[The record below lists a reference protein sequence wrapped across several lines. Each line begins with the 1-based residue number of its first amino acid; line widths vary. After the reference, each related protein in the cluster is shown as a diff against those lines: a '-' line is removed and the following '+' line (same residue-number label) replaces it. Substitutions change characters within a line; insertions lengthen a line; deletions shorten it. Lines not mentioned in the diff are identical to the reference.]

1 MPRRPRRS
9 SPSRRSLLGWSESGS
24 PGASSPRRTG
34 PWCSRC
40 GRSGRSRRCFGRCRH
55 EGPAGR
61 RAGPPRAGVAGVLRR
76 LLGVRVMTVD
86 LAPGSQA
93 WASRVSPSKLA
104 AIRGVSPWES
114 PRSLWHKMR
123 GDVPWGETNV
133 DQERGHLLE
142 AGVLE
147 WWRRRHPAH
156 TDWADQPSFTPA
168 EWLVATPDA
177 ICTDSAERV
186 LVEAKTSADYD
197 AFGEPGTDEIPTY
210 YLTQVYFAAHL
221 AVLAGEPI
229 TRIYVPLLG
238 PRLRF
243 EEYVVEYDPEIGQQ
257 LMATAERW
265 RDMLLTDE
273 APDLDDTVATFD
285 VMRKLHPEIERGTE
299 VKVALEVGRA
309 LDL

>member
-1 MPRRPRRS
+1 
-9 SPSRRSLLGWSESGS
+9 
-24 PGASSPRRTG
+24 
-34 PWCSRC
+34 
-40 GRSGRSRRCFGRCRH
+40 
-55 EGPAGR
+55 
-61 RAGPPRAGVAGVLRR
+61 
-76 LLGVRVMTVD
+76 MTVD

-104 AIRGVSPWES
+104 AILGVSPWES

-142 AGVLE
+142 AAVLE
-147 WWRRRHPAH
+147 WWRRRHPDH

-309 LDL
+309 LVEGAAALKAAEAADRLARSTVLEQMGRAQYATCDGVRVARRQPRGEAVTFVVVGKPTDLTPDTDEESAA